1 MAPVECPARWR
12 CHYDVM
18 AVTWTA
24 AGAVHL
30 WIALGAAGAAA
41 LGFVLAA
48 VAFAGAAAMLAE
60 PRPELLVVAA
70 VAGVVGV
77 GAFALPLILP
87 LIGVGDPVADPV
99 DPWGIGG
106 VLVDA
111 LTVRLA
117 ALALRRAGRAQ
128 T

>member
-1 MAPVECPARWR
+1 MSTLPPVPRGSAT
-12 CHYDVM
+12 VV
-18 AVTWTA
+18 ALTWTA

-60 PRPELLVVAA
+60 PRPELLLVAA

-106 VLVDA
+106 FLVDA
-111 LTVRLA
+111 LTVRFA
-117 ALALRRAGRAQ
+117 ALALRRASRAQ
-128 T
+128 P